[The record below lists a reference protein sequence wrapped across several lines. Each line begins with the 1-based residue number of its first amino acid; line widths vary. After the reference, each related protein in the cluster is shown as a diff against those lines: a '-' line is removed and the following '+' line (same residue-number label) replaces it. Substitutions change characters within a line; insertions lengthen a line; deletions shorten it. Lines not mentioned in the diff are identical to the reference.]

1 MSKRPQVFHEII
13 CLSHLTLEIS
23 PPQNKE
29 RFYKETGK
37 VTCSISISKGI
48 FTVMCLLC

>member
-13 CLSHLTLEIS
+13 CLSHLTLEIT

-29 RFYKETGK
+29 RFCRETGK
-37 VTCSISISKGI
+37 VTCSVSISKGI